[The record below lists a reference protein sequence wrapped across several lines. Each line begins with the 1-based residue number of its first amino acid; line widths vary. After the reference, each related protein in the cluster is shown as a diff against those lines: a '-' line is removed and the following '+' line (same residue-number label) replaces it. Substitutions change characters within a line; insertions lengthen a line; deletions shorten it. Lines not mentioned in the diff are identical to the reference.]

1 MGIPTAKFLIR
12 SLNGSSYVVLKQ
24 CADAVNACVSYRSGN
39 LAELISGQIN
49 WLLLLNKGNVSIVY
63 ALFNV
68 AVRIGEIVLRTAAR
82 LLWKQPLLDKGD
94 T

>member
-1 MGIPTAKFLIR
+1 M
-12 SLNGSSYVVLKQ
+12 SYWKQ
-24 CADAVNACVSYRSGN
+24 WADAVNACVWYRSGN

-49 WLLLLNKGNVSIVY
+49 WLLLFNKGNVSIVY
-63 ALFNV
+63 ALFKV
-68 AVRIGEIVLRTAAR
+68 AARIGEIVLRTAAG